1 LLLEEYHL
9 LNLPASFT
17 ISGMATKVSAEVLK
31 LVRKQLA
38 SAGGK
43 ARAKKYDEAT
53 LSKWG
58 ARGGRPKKTKAAP
71 RRKRG
76 GK

>member
-1 LLLEEYHL
+1 
-9 LNLPASFT
+9 
-17 ISGMATKVSAEVLK
+17 MATKVSTEVMK

-43 ARAKKYDEAT
+43 ARAKKYDAAT

-58 ARGGRPKKTKAAP
+58 ARGGRPKKTKA
-71 RRKRG
+71 RGKRG
-76 GK
+76 RK

>member
-1 LLLEEYHL
+1 
-9 LNLPASFT
+9 
-17 ISGMATKVSAEVLK
+17 MATKVSAEVMK

-43 ARAKKYDEAT
+43 ARAKKYDAAT

-58 ARGGRPKKTKAAP
+58 ARGGRPKKSKAAA
-71 RRKRG
+71 RGKRG
-76 GK
+76 RK